1 MLVTFTNAGSED
13 VFLSLL
19 YKNLAP
25 GASVTVS
32 KSRSELDQEQPLKKL
47 VQAGTI
53 VLSFAE
59 EAGDDA
65 AVGTEP
71 TPSFSNATRPAA
83 AAWPVTSPIWN
94 TDDDSLNWSDG
105 TNWLDATGAIT

>member
-1 MLVTFTNAGSED
+1 MLVTFTNASAED

-25 GASVTVS
+25 GESVQVS
-32 KSRSELDQEQPLKKL
+32 KSRSELDMEQPLKKL

-59 EAGDDA
+59 ELGDDA

-71 TPSFSNATRPAA
+71 HPAFTDLSRPAP
-83 AAWPVTSPIWN
+83 AAWPIFAAIWN
-94 TDDDSLNWSDG
+94 TDDNALNWSDG
-105 TNWLDATGAIT
+105 TNWRDAAGVIT